1 MGLSRD
7 NVRRRP
13 MDTELCLPQG
23 RSCDD
28 HRQKPSGASPMANG
42 PCNTTPHHQPITP
55 SMALPRLTE
64 ATNRIKLLTR
74 RSASRDGLWD
84 VTESA
89 LKTLQNQFNSRL
101 CILRFLWYAEPFR
114 LVTVGRWLS
123 RINREMSDELVA
135 LDNHVRAKAT
145 KTIYNQ
151 AWTTDSNDDD
161 IRPRRNGPQTV
172 SEDKPY
178 RDCMTI
184 HPKSL

>member
-1 MGLSRD
+1 
-7 NVRRRP
+7 
-13 MDTELCLPQG
+13 MDTKLCLPQG

-28 HRQKPSGASPMANG
+28 VRQKPSGASPMANG

-55 SMALPRLTE
+55 SMALARLTE

-74 RSASRDGLWD
+74 RFASRDGLWD

-123 RINREMSDELVA
+123 RIDREMSDELDA
-135 LDNHVRAKAT
+135 LDDHVQAKAT

-151 AWTTDSNDDD
+151 AWITDSDDDD

-178 RDCMTI
+178 RHCMTI
-184 HPKSL
+184 HPQSL